1 MPRNPV
7 TSMKY
12 TLRQLEIFVA
22 ISRTGSVSR
31 ACDQLALSQ
40 SAASTALIELEKQF
54 DIQLFDRVGKSL
66 RINEAGQQLL
76 PKAVELLDRAR
87 EIERMLQGQQGY
99 GNLKIGATLT
109 VGNYLVTLLVAKFLQ
124 QYPQSHIQLQVQ
136 NTRTIVEQI
145 ANHTLDLGM
154 IEGECNHPEIAVA
167 PWIADELVIF
177 AAPTHPLA
185 QLAQTGKAIHKSD
198 LLLQPWIVR
207 EKGSGTRETF
217 DRAFK
222 QDYSRLN
229 ITLELEHTEAI
240 KRAVESGL
248 GIGCISRLAL
258 KDAFRRGSLVPI
270 ENHSLQFHRNF
281 YFLWHRQKY
290 QTGGIRQFLAFCQ
303 AFTQGATRSDLI
315 DIPAIA

>member
-1 MPRNPV
+1 MC
-7 TSMKY
+7 K
-12 TLRQLEIFVA
+12 E
-22 ISRTGSVSR
+22 
-31 ACDQLALSQ
+31 
-40 SAASTALIELEKQF
+40 E
-54 DIQLFDRVGKSL
+54 
-66 RINEAGQQLL
+66 
-76 PKAVELLDRAR
+76 
-87 EIERMLQGQQGY
+87 
-99 GNLKIGATLT
+99 
-109 VGNYLVTLLVAKFLQ
+109 FLQ

-154 IEGECNHPEIAVA
+154 IEGECNHPDIAVA

-185 QLAQTGKAIHKSD
+185 QVAQTGKTIHKSD

-207 EKGSGTRETF
+207 ERGSGTRETF
-217 DRAFK
+217 DRTFK

-258 KDAFRRGSLVPI
+258 RDAFRRGSLVALETP
-270 ENHSLQFHRNF
+270 ELDLSRQF
-281 YFLWHRQKY
+281 YFIWHKQKFQSSAMREFLRQ
-290 QTGGIRQFLAFCQ
+290 CQ
-303 AFTQGATRSDLI
+303 ALTAGVRRSDEIELSSI
-315 DIPAIA
+315 VF